1 MSKRKPCNRRAQVNR
16 SLCAIL
22 RLESVA
28 VVCVETTE
36 RQGLINWKNCKSIAP
51 SRTIANAVCDIAHRW
66 TIIVGVMCQ
75 KADGSQYLRS
85 EEASPQ
91 GMYLAAHLIDVIA
104 KVHDDFLATANPNQ
118 VVSSG
123 WLAIPYEANLSEAQA
138 AKVFAAVG
146 GWQKQEMGDE
156 NERTLQ
162 SCA

>member
-1 MSKRKPCNRRAQVNR
+1 MSKRKPCNRRTQVNR

-36 RQGLINWKNCKSIAP
+36 RQGLINWKNCKSIKP
-51 SRTIANAVCDIAHRW
+51 SPTIANAVCDIAHRW
-66 TIIVGVMCQ
+66 TILVGVMCE
-75 KADGSQYLRS
+75 APDGSQYLRS

-91 GMYLAAHLIDVIA
+91 GMYLAAHLSDVIA
-104 KVHDDFLATANPNQ
+104 KVHDDFRATANPNH

-123 WLAIPYEANLSEAQA
+123 WLAIPYEAEVTEAQA

-146 GWQKQEMGDE
+146 GWCKE
-156 NERTLQ
+156 
-162 SCA
+162 AA